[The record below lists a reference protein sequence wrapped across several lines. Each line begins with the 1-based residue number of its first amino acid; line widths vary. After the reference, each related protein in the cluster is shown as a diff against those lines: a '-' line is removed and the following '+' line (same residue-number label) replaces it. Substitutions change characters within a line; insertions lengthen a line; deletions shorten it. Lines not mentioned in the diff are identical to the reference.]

1 MRFDPESLVDMGSA
15 GAYCGTIT
23 SVNKRKRFNMNI
35 DFLQIIRDN
44 WIAFTLGVTFTLISA
59 AVQTAKGVIDF
70 HEEISVTRYLNKLK
84 SLLEHTNA
92 NSFVCQHINTL
103 RENETFRIASGIDV
117 YPEKAK
123 LLMEIYLDGVAS
135 KNELKRLSPYLMP
148 KNNLVSITVTKLDK
162 FAFLYSAISKTILL
176 TLGFCI
182 GLLNCLTNNCS
193 QAIAGLIF
201 MCILTVIGILLGK
214 EYNTL
219 RILRRVRERLI
230 ELDKV
235 TNPADSIE
243 WNPVLW

>member
-1 MRFDPESLVDMGSA
+1 MGL
-15 GAYCGTIT
+15 
-23 SVNKRKRFNMNI
+23 
-35 DFLQIIRDN
+35 DFLQIIREN

-70 HEEISVTRYLNKLK
+70 HEEISVTRYMNKLK
-84 SLLEHTNA
+84 SLLEHTDA
-92 NSFVCQHINTL
+92 NSVMYQHIKAL
-103 RENETFRIASGIDV
+103 RENETFRIASGIDA

-135 KNELKRLSPYLMP
+135 KNELKRLSPYLIP

-162 FAFLYSAISKTILL
+162 FEFLYSAISKTILV
-176 TLGFCI
+176 TLGFLI
-182 GLLNCLTNNCS
+182 GLLNCLTSNCF
-193 QAIAGLIF
+193 QTIAGLIF
-201 MCILTVIGILLGK
+201 MFILMIIGMLLGRV
-214 EYNTL
+214 YDTL

-243 WNPVLW
+243 WNPVLR